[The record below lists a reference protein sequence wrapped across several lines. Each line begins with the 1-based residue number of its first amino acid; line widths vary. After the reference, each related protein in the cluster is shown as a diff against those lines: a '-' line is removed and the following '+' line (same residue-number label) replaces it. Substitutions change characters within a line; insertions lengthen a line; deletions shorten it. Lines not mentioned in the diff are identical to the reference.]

1 MTGETVISRIVG
13 LARSRFFCI
22 MAVTVAILWG
32 GLRFLPLLSQD
43 RYLLSSL
50 LSVCCAQGMK
60 PFTYK
65 AGGRIA
71 WRQFFQCGGMP
82 SSHSAVA
89 AALATALGLDYGWTS
104 PVFQTSAVLGSI
116 VIYDAFTLRRM
127 VGEHS
132 RILRELVRDR
142 ARQIPLLGEKMGH
155 TPLEASL
162 GVVRGILCALLVVR
176 I

>member
-1 MTGETVISRIVG
+1 M
-13 LARSRFFCI
+13 ARSRLFCMI
-22 MAVTVAILWG
+22 TVTAVLLWG

-43 RYLLSSL
+43 RCILSGI

-65 AGGRIA
+65 TGSGIA
-71 WRQFFQCGGMP
+71 WRSFFQCGGMP

-89 AALATALGLDYGWTS
+89 AALATALGLDYGWSS
-104 PVFQTSAVLGSI
+104 PVFQISAVLGSI

-142 ARQIPLLGEKMGH
+142 AQQIPHLGEKMGH
-155 TPLEASL
+155 TPLEASI
-162 GVVRGILCALLVVR
+162 GVLCGVLCALLVVR